1 MSCFLVLRVFHEF
14 FRRDGKIINEL
25 IAIGKKIISNS
36 LQKCSSFTSVSKN
49 EVM

>member
-25 IAIGKKIISNS
+25 IAIGKK
-36 LQKCSSFTSVSKN
+36 LFLTVSKN
-49 EVM
+49 VAVSLLSVKMR